1 MILTVWRMISTWS
14 WAHGAGACTLGES
27 VNLKDTMRSAKHWEK
42 QAGSTGWEAERGEYL
57 LGLPCLLWNLFGEG
71 PFLRLE
77 VKVRKASW
85 GLRVAQLPVLFLS
98 WRTKVNARFCLP
110 FLLRLKAVR
119 CEGGRFFSF
128 CHLGEWSCLLSTLS
142 LILRHHYSK
151 KRKLEGHLWSRLLFT
166 NAIHSLLLL
175 DSISSTSV
183 TFPIFGFQ
191 GRSKRMTAFSKV
203 QWRALCSKKSG
214 CY

>member
-1 MILTVWRMISTWS
+1 MLSTGEAGRVHWLRGWERRIPPWS
-14 WAHGAGACTLGES
+14 TLFALES
-27 VNLKDTMRSAKHWEK
+27 VWGRS
-42 QAGSTGWEAERGEYL
+42 
-57 LGLPCLLWNLFGEG
+57 P
-71 PFLRLE
+71 
-77 VKVRKASW
+77 SW
-85 GLRVAQLPVLFLS
+85 GWRLRSGRLAGGLELPNYLVLFLS

-128 CHLGEWSCLLSTLS
+128 CHLGEWFCLLSTLS
-142 LILRHHYSK
+142 LILHYHYSK
-151 KRKLEGHLWSRLLFT
+151 KRKLEGHLLSLLLFT
-166 NAIHSLLLL
+166 NSIHSLLLL

-191 GRSKRMTAFSKV
+191 GRSKRMTVFSKV